1 MKIEYRVEEK
11 SAFIKNCWLS
21 LNRGHFFKTKE
32 DAQKYLAQYQTKH
45 PNVILRI
52 IRCEWVNENTLIDKE
67 DKR

>member
-21 LNRGHFFKTKE
+21 LNRGHSFKTKE

-45 PNVILRI
+45 PSVILRI
-52 IRCEWVNENTLIDKE
+52 IMCKWANENTLNVKE
-67 DKR
+67 VK